1 MDNYEKTKSIL
12 WGNSD
17 ISQESANKALQ
28 LLCERKIDFGD
39 LFFERVVSESFSL
52 EEGIVKGGS
61 FNISQGVGVRAI
73 DGTKTGF
80 AYSDVLDNKS
90 LYEAC
95 FAFNG
100 VY

>member
-17 ISQESANKALQ
+17 ITQESANKALQ

-52 EEGIVKGGS
+52 EESIVKGGS

-73 DGTKTGF
+73 DGT
-80 AYSDVLDNKS
+80 NH
-90 LYEAC
+90 C
-95 FAFNG
+95 NCRR
-100 VY
+100 